1 MIIFLVKQEIYSE
14 DAAGEGEADQ
24 IDFLCYDYKE
34 ESMVVHTISN
44 KPQELSIKLSTKT
57 QRYICF

>member
-34 ESMVVHTISN
+34 ESMVVHTISK
-44 KPQELSIKLSTKT
+44 KPQEPSIKLSTKT
-57 QRYICF
+57 